1 MHMRVLIRCLRAAG
15 AMAVTLAALACAS
28 DATGP
33 DRSEGFSTLVAL
45 SAARLDLSRQVALTK
60 WDSRQPVA
68 DPPGDPREQEVVAAA
83 AQEARSRGLPGELA
97 TAFFTDQIEASKLV
111 QFALMARWRREGGA
125 PAEPRAD
132 LRNELRPALDR
143 LRPRFIDELAAIR
156 SLRERP
162 DCRERLAHAT
172 ARHVDAHGLSP
183 LFAIGLD
190 RGLARVCVE

>member
-1 MHMRVLIRCLRAAG
+1 MHMRVLIHSLRTAG
-15 AMAVTLAALACAS
+15 AMAVTLATLAGAS

-68 DPPGDPREQEVVAAA
+68 DPPGDPREQEVIAAA
-83 AQEARSRGLPGELA
+83 SQEAGARGLPGELA

-125 PAEPRAD
+125 PDEPRAD

-143 LRPRFIDELAAIR
+143 LRPRFIDELVATR

-162 DCRERLAHAT
+162 DCRQRLTHAT
-172 ARHVDAHGLSP
+172 ARYVDAHGLSP

-190 RGLARVCVE
+190 RGLARVCAE

>member
-1 MHMRVLIRCLRAAG
+1 MHMRVLIRCFRAAG
-15 AMAVTLAALACAS
+15 AMGVTLATLACAS

-45 SAARLDLSRQVALTK
+45 SAARLDLARQVALTK

-83 AQEARSRGLPGELA
+83 AQEAGARGLPGELVI
-97 TAFFTDQIEASKLV
+97 AFFTDQIEASKLV
-111 QFALMARWRREGGA
+111 QFALMARWRREGRG
-125 PAEPRAD
+125 PAGPRAD

-143 LRPRFIDELAAIR
+143 LRPRFIDELVATR

-162 DCRERLAHAT
+162 DCRERLTPVSYTHLT
-172 ARHVDAHGLSP
+172 LPTIYSV
-183 LFAIGLD
+183 
-190 RGLARVCVE
+190 

>member
-1 MHMRVLIRCLRAAG
+1 M
-15 AMAVTLAALACAS
+15 
-28 DATGP
+28 
-33 DRSEGFSTLVAL
+33 
-45 SAARLDLSRQVALTK
+45 
-60 WDSRQPVA
+60 
-68 DPPGDPREQEVVAAA
+68 
-83 AQEARSRGLPGELA
+83 

-111 QFALMARWRREGGA
+111 QFALMASWRREGGA

-162 DCRERLAHAT
+162 DCRERLAHAA

-190 RGLARVCVE
+190 RGLARVCAE